1 MNRFFS
7 VVKISESMKICGKW
21 LVPCPDIQRPYAVV
35 MTLALVV
42 ISCTQEAIADLDICF
57 AEAARRYNIA
67 DELLYAIAVQESR
80 FDPAAVGWNG
90 DGSRDIGLM
99 QINSWWL
106 PKLAEY
112 GIAERHL
119 QEPCTNVSVGA
130 WILAGNIA
138 RFGYTW
144 DAVGAYN
151 AGTGN
156 TETIKM
162 RREAYAHKVAN
173 QLGLYHRPLGM
184 YDAAAQSR

>member
-1 MNRFFS
+1 MLEGSKPLAIGRKFRASGMANCHSR
-7 VVKISESMKICGKW
+7 VV
-21 LVPCPDIQRPYAVV
+21 AVS
-35 MTLALVV
+35 LLLLVV
-42 ISCTQEAIADLDICF
+42 THSQKALADLDACF
-57 AEAARRYNIA
+57 AKAARRYNVA
-67 DELLYAIAVQESR
+67 GELLYAIAAQESR
-80 FDPAAVGWNG
+80 LDPAAVGRNG
-90 DGSRDIGLM
+90 DGSRDIGVM

-112 GIAERHL
+112 GIDERHL

-151 AGTGN
+151 AGTGD
-156 TETIKM
+156 TEIIRM

-173 QLGLYHRPLGM
+173 QLDLYHRALGVH
-184 YDAAAQSR
+184 DATAQSR